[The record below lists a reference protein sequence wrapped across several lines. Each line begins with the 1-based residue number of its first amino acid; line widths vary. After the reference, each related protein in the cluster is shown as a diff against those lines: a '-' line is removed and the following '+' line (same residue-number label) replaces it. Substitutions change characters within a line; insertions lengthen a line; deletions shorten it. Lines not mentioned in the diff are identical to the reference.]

1 MTKVVLSLPEPL
13 SEWAEEQAA
22 NSNFTSVGAYV
33 ENLLREERERQE
45 AIEEFDRLV
54 QEGIDSGISERTM
67 DEILADARQQARA
80 RLNAKL

>member
-1 MTKVVLSLPEPL
+1 MTKVMLSLPDSL
-13 SEWAEEQAA
+13 SEWAKEQAA
-22 NSNFTSVGAYV
+22 NNNFDDVSGYL
-33 ENLLREERERQE
+33 ESLLNEERERKE

-67 DEILADARQQARA
+67 DEILADARQQAKD